1 MSGVLIKKYWKF
13 MDNSMRVHVKGEGR
27 NLSRMIVRNRSNVEA
42 HTPKGR
48 VDIAIACINRL
59 YVMEW
64 KLNSS

>member
-1 MSGVLIKKYWKF
+1 
-13 MDNSMRVHVKGEGR
+13 MDNSMRVHVKGERR